1 MEEKAIRVEIG
12 SCILSLGFLLVNDL
26 KIRNEHVF
34 SSDEEYV
41 ENTIRCCQYNL
52 ENILSLTKQIKNK

>member
-1 MEEKAIRVEIG
+1 MDEKGIRAEIG
-12 SCILSLGFLLVNDL
+12 NCILSLGFLLVNDL
-26 KIRNEHVF
+26 KIRNTHVF

-52 ENILSLTKQIKNK
+52 ENILCLTKHLKNK